1 MMNYGDRV
9 SIAQY
14 EMPALFLQ
22 EGVVNSTTKVT
33 QTICLQG
40 HNYLVEVSSS
50 NSTLVIDFEITMSL
64 NNREVLNALFYV
76 CWSIAIQKG

>member
-40 HNYLVEVSSS
+40 HNYLEEVSSS

-64 NNREVLNALFYV
+64 NSREVLNALFYV